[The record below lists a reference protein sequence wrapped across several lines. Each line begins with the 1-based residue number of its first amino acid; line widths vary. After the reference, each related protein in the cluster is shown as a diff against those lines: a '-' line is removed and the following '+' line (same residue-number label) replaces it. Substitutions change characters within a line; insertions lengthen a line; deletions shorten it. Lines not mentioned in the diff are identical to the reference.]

1 MEYYKISIIVN
12 KGNIISSFLNMENV
26 GLSVGFKVYSIV
38 IVNYAKLR
46 NFNSKYAFQLLT
58 DFNLKIPIK
67 LAYSSS

>member
-1 MEYYKISIIVN
+1 
-12 KGNIISSFLNMENV
+12 MENV

-58 DFNLKIPIK
+58 DFNSKIPIK
-67 LAYSSS
+67 LAYSLS

>member
-1 MEYYKISIIVN
+1 
-12 KGNIISSFLNMENV
+12 MENV